1 MVAIAA
7 DHTVSRRTAHASTE
21 VYKGAWLKPENATMR
36 TKRLV
41 IGMACAAVA
50 VVAVGVY
57 RGWGPLLAQVLP
69 KAHWEP
75 YKTRKPKPSVD
86 QKLTDPVLTGA
97 IDLHAHFGPDSYDRQ
112 WDAFEVVKL
121 AKERGMRGV
130 VLKNHWTES
139 AGLAWLIRKYGEK
152 GIEVFGSVTL
162 DTPVGGVNPMAVRY
176 MADVEGTWG
185 RIVWMP
191 THDSEHEVDYE
202 KGTRAKAIVSRNGKL
217 IPEVFEV
224 LDLIKDRNLT
234 LATGHVEP
242 WEALAIMT
250 EAKKRGITRII
261 VTHPMLGPMFTSLSL
276 EQMQEAVKLGGAIEI
291 TAGTVSGNGPNKAK
305 ALEAI
310 KALGTQNVFIA
321 SDSGLVGTPNHPDA
335 LAMAIKA
342 LRAAGFSEQDLNRMF
357 KETPARLVGLP
368 PQ

>member
-1 MVAIAA
+1 
-7 DHTVSRRTAHASTE
+7 
-21 VYKGAWLKPENATMR
+21 MR
-36 TKRLV
+36 TKRLL
-41 IGMACAAVA
+41 IGVSCVAVTLAAVS
-50 VVAVGVY
+50 VHY
-57 RGWGPLLAQVLP
+57 GWGPLLAQTSP

-86 QKLTDPVLTGA
+86 QKLTDPVLTGS

-112 WDAFEVVKL
+112 WDAFEVAKL
-121 AKERGMRGV
+121 AKERGMRGI

-139 AGLAWLIRKYGEK
+139 AGLAWLVRKYGTQ

-191 THDSEHEVDYE
+191 THDSEHEVNYNKE
-202 KGTRAKAIVSRNGKL
+202 TRAKAIVSRDGKL

-224 LDLIKDRNLT
+224 LDLIKERNLT

-242 WEALAIMT
+242 WEALAIMA

-261 VTHPMLGPMFTSLSL
+261 VTHPLLGPQFTSMSL
-276 EQMQEAVKLGGAIEI
+276 PEMQESVKLGGAVEV
-291 TAGTVSGNGPNKAK
+291 TAGALSRDGAAK
-305 ALEAI
+305 TRAIEVI
-310 KALGTQNVFIA
+310 KALGTQNVFVA

-335 LAMAIKA
+335 MAMAIKS
-342 LRAAGFSEQDLNRMF
+342 LRGAGFSEPDLNRMF

-368 PQ
+368 IQ

>member
-1 MVAIAA
+1 M
-7 DHTVSRRTAHASTE
+7 
-21 VYKGAWLKPENATMR
+21 KN
-36 TKRLV
+36 KRLV
-41 IGMACAAVA
+41 IGMVCVAASV
-50 VVAVGVY
+50 VVAGAY
-57 RGWGPLLAQVLP
+57 WGLGPLLAQAQP

-75 YKTRKPKPSVD
+75 YKARNPKPSVD
-86 QKLTDPVLTGA
+86 QKLTDPALIGA
-97 IDLHAHFGPDSYDRQ
+97 IDLHAHYGPDSYARQ

-121 AKERGMRGV
+121 AKERGMRGI
-130 VLKNHWTES
+130 VLKNHWSES
-139 AGLAWLIRKYGEK
+139 AGLAWMARKYATPGF
-152 GIEVFGSVTL
+152 EVFGAVAL

-176 MADVEGTWG
+176 MADVEGNYG

-202 KGTRAKAIVSRNGKL
+202 KGTRAKAIVSRDGKL

-224 LDLIKDRNLT
+224 LDLIKERNLT

-261 VTHPMLGPMFTSLSL
+261 VTHPMLGPSFTSMTLA
-276 EQMQEAVKLGGAIEI
+276 QMQDAVKLGGVIEI

-305 ALEAI
+305 AIEAI
-310 KALGTQNVFIA
+310 KALGTQNVIVS

-335 LAMAIKA
+335 LAMAAKA

-357 KETPARLVGLP
+357 KDTPARLVGLP
-368 PQ
+368 PL